1 MLRWWIIAQGCKRFI
16 HFCLLSLYLSA
27 FWGIWLFFHHICTL
41 QASFNNSPKQKLWFI
56 CGQKDCGNGFMF
68 GSRVKSQ
75 IFPTASLSLICSYT
89 LKWEKSL
96 VSSFLSKSF
105 LLSGCCPAPWLF
117 YKGNY
122 VYMSYI
128 KACKALS
135 MELKSTN
142 AFAVSYEKRKKEESF
157 LLSFFEM

>member
-1 MLRWWIIAQGCKRFI
+1 
-16 HFCLLSLYLSA
+16 
-27 FWGIWLFFHHICTL
+27 
-41 QASFNNSPKQKLWFI
+41 
-56 CGQKDCGNGFMF
+56 MF

-75 IFPTASLSLICSYT
+75 IFPTASLSLIFSYT

-128 KACKALS
+128 KS
-135 MELKSTN
+135 MELKSTKMLSLSLMKK
-142 AFAVSYEKRKKEESF
+142 VRRKSPF
-157 LLSFFEM
+157 Y